1 MCSLLLAEQ
10 DKYDVRENV
19 ASTETLLQT
28 EHYQERARTEA
39 FIQVTSPRLNVSDD
53 GEHGES
59 WLKASFPAFR
69 FMKTPDEIMNGQ
81 TDRLEHMESDTDEQI
96 YIKEEC

>member
-1 MCSLLLAEQ
+1 MTG
-10 DKYDVRENV
+10 
-19 ASTETLLQT
+19 STGIMFKGL
-28 EHYQERARTEA
+28 
-39 FIQVTSPRLNVSDD
+39 F
-53 GEHGES
+53 
-59 WLKASFPAFR
+59 FPAFR